1 MFNNLLG
8 QAQRF
13 LEKKKKQLR
22 PVVQAVQKK
31 LQPITS
37 AIGNIIPKAPPVS
50 PPLRNIPQTFTK
62 PVVQPVSKPLFT
74 PRPAPAPRIIQP
86 ARPSFL
92 QSAGNLIK
100 EKIVKPIQSQVQT
113 VQKQRVQGV
122 PFPFFTTTQSIPQE
136 IAKKVQ
142 PYVESD
148 KFLGGYFKPTP
159 KVRVRDV
166 IREIPG
172 TIIDFLAPTKE
183 AQAGAKSYFGGKTLT
198 KEQKRSVGIEELFGL
213 MGITGGTGK
222 MGGLSKEAVEKIA
235 AKLFNK
241 TGNVVKEIAKK
252 GEQIVSKNAPPL
264 LGKVAQQ
271 VEEKGSQLFKSIK
284 GAPREK
290 QAQIL
295 ADIME
300 KETNRGQL
308 FGKATPKILP
318 PVEGGVSRGGKIT
331 PPLSPIVK
339 PIGGGEVGQ
348 VAERGLVKPKA
359 TLFGKE
365 AKIKVPSF
373 KNGISPQAT
382 TPLQQTIVPSKKQ
395 ISPPLNESIP
405 DLKPRQTILNK
416 IDQMKQ
422 SIANDEAYE
431 LALNMPTKS
440 EMVIPRIKEI
450 AELKVLKGKAKQV
463 RDLVYNSELDPN
475 IKFSIV
481 KDNGRALEIT
491 ANQDYREWQT
501 QVFKQAGTRTTGEAI
516 DDITGMIK
524 NKTVSPMARDVE
536 NLKDISGF
544 SAQTRDVF
552 RNFKAVY
559 GKRFE
564 EVKPLLDK
572 FINSKGKFI
581 DDLDNW
587 ANKVHKEIEIN
598 LGIKKGTRLSAAVQE
613 FGEGSLDQRTLI
625 KELGEDKA
633 NKVTQADMWFRVA
646 YDQLLSE
653 VNVVRARIYPNDPT
667 KIIPRRQDYYR
678 HFRDLQQGFSGLVNI
693 FDTPANIES
702 SLSGVSE
709 FTKPK
714 SKWLSFAQ
722 KRLGLQTEVDAVGGF
737 LDYIKASSYAKNI
750 DPNISTFRNLAEEL
764 AQGTLEGPNKGKLNN
779 FIEFLQDFSNDLS
792 GKTNPAD
799 RFIQKVIPGGRKAF
813 RVINWMNNRVK
824 ANVILGNL
832 SSSIA
837 QIFNVPQGMA
847 SVQNPVYWIKGLGDS
862 LASMFVKNQPIE
874 QSIFLKE
881 RNFNSFDQ
889 FDRGMLNN
897 IKKFAVWSIKVLD
910 EIGSKYIWNMHYEKA
925 LAEQIANPISYAD
938 DLTRD
943 LVAGRGIG
951 EVPLLQKSKMFQ
963 LVAPFQ
969 LEVGNLWH
977 VMKDFVDEK
986 AFGKLAT
993 MFFVGYVFNKAA
1005 EQIKGSGVSFD
1016 PVEAMIDS
1024 FNTLREEEDK
1034 KIGIIKAGGRLAGEV
1049 LSNVPLGQTA
1059 AALYPEFGLK
1069 IPGTDETLTRKE
1081 FFGKEDPT
1089 RFGGGALLTKGL
1101 QDPLYKLLP
1110 PFGGQQI
1117 KRTIEGV
1124 GSVNKGYSET
1134 KTGRV
1139 RFPIEKNLTNFLQ
1152 GGVFGQYAVPEAKE
1166 FFNKKR
1172 SPLGKNQ
1179 SALFKG
1185 ANDKKNTYSDLITV
1199 REVNKKKE
1207 QQKKTDTER
1216 IQPFYDELQIMKA
1229 EGNKAEADKIYFAL
1243 PEADRKIYKSI
1254 EQAAKTKQIN
1264 ILKLEMYPLVKE
1276 LQAMKEQGGKSE
1288 ADKIYFAL
1296 SADKRV
1302 AYKLAKKELGI
1313 GETTTPTPKP
1323 TGQPLSAQ

>member
-50 PPLRNIPQTFTK
+50 PPLRNIPRTFTK

-74 PRPAPAPRIIQP
+74 PTPKPVYQTPKPDPVRPT
-86 ARPSFL
+86 FL
-92 QSAGNLIK
+92 QSASK
-100 EKIVKPIQSQVQT
+100 V
-113 VQKQRVQGV
+113 VQKAGQ
-122 PFPFFTTTQSIPQE
+122 
-136 IAKKVQ
+136 
-142 PYVESD
+142 
-148 KFLGGYFKPTP
+148 FLQKTPEFKPTFVP
-159 KVRVRDV
+159 SKPSIISKSSDVMGKILTGAGSFGANMPGEIVRSLGRVAETVGKGEARSELKKTGELLKQKKYLEALGS
-166 IREIPG
+166 RG
-172 TIIDFLAPTKE
+172 TEVGFEMFPPT
-183 AQAGAKSYFGGKTLT
+183 ST
-198 KEQKRSVGIEELFGL
+198 LFGVG
-213 MGITGGTGK
+213 GIVRAIGKKAVIQTGK
-222 MGGLSKEAVEKIA
+222 QISKQIVKKEVP
-235 AKLFNK
+235 LFGK
-241 TGNVVKEIAKK
+241 
-252 GEQIVSKNAPPL
+252 QIVSKNAPPL

-271 VEEKGSQLFKSIK
+271 VEKKGSQLFKSIK

-308 FGKATPKILP
+308 FGKATPRILPPVENYGSISPTSGGKFVAYDPVRQERLYEPGKGANIKMFNTEQEAQQALNKLQKSRISVP
-318 PVEGGVSRGGKIT
+318 PVEGGVGGVPTNKDLAMKALERQQPVNSKPSTPQGGVTAYHGGNVKRDVLDFTKAGSKEQGFGAKSGMWFTKSKSTARGYGKEVMETKLDLKNPRVIDAKGKMYGDMRDIIDEQISLAKKQGHDGVIIKNLSDEKNWGQYKPTDHYVVFEPKSIKPPVEGGVTT
-331 PPLSPIVK
+331 PPVSPIVK
-339 PIGGGEVGQ
+339 SLGGGEVGQ

-365 AKIKVPSF
+365 AKIEVPSF

-416 IDQMKQ
+416 IGQMKK

-475 IKFSIV
+475 IKFYIV

-501 QVFKQAGTRTTGEAI
+501 QVFKQAGTRTTGEVI

-764 AQGTLEGPNKGKLNN
+764 AQETLEGPNKGKLNN

-889 FDRGMLNN
+889 FDRGMLNS

-943 LVAGRGIG
+943 LVAGRGI
-951 EVPLLQKSKMFQ
+951 
-963 LVAPFQ
+963 
-969 LEVGNLWH
+969 
-977 VMKDFVDEK
+977 
-986 AFGKLAT
+986 
-993 MFFVGYVFNKAA
+993 
-1005 EQIKGSGVSFD
+1005 
-1016 PVEAMIDS
+1016 
-1024 FNTLREEEDK
+1024 
-1034 KIGIIKAGGRLAGEV
+1034 
-1049 LSNVPLGQTA
+1049 
-1059 AALYPEFGLK
+1059 
-1069 IPGTDETLTRKE
+1069 
-1081 FFGKEDPT
+1081 
-1089 RFGGGALLTKGL
+1089 
-1101 QDPLYKLLP
+1101 
-1110 PFGGQQI
+1110 
-1117 KRTIEGV
+1117 
-1124 GSVNKGYSET
+1124 
-1134 KTGRV
+1134 
-1139 RFPIEKNLTNFLQ
+1139 
-1152 GGVFGQYAVPEAKE
+1152 
-1166 FFNKKR
+1166 
-1172 SPLGKNQ
+1172 
-1179 SALFKG
+1179 
-1185 ANDKKNTYSDLITV
+1185 
-1199 REVNKKKE
+1199 
-1207 QQKKTDTER
+1207 
-1216 IQPFYDELQIMKA
+1216 
-1229 EGNKAEADKIYFAL
+1229 
-1243 PEADRKIYKSI
+1243 
-1254 EQAAKTKQIN
+1254 
-1264 ILKLEMYPLVKE
+1264 
-1276 LQAMKEQGGKSE
+1276 
-1288 ADKIYFAL
+1288 
-1296 SADKRV
+1296 
-1302 AYKLAKKELGI
+1302 
-1313 GETTTPTPKP
+1313 
-1323 TGQPLSAQ
+1323 